1 MAVHNITWNATSS
14 GVGSTEAIEAA
25 LKWMTGGE
33 AEITKEKVKSYH
45 GARMTLLRAHIGQ
58 KKASKQSICH
68 LGSNLLQ
75 RLSQSTDLE
84 QRIDEGNVLHIRLD
98 ISSLVSGSIELSSGL
113 GEQVKGRSKLAV
125 YPGQA
130 PISNGRE
137 MLSAAAMKADAEGF
151 PIELDS

>member
-1 MAVHNITWNATSS
+1 
-14 GVGSTEAIEAA
+14 
-25 LKWMTGGE
+25 
-33 AEITKEKVKSYH
+33 
-45 GARMTLLRAHIGQ
+45 MTLLRAHIGQ

-113 GEQVKGRSKLAV
+113 GEQVKGRIKLEV
-125 YPGQA
+125 YPGQD
-130 PISNGRE
+130 PIENARE

-151 PIELDS
+151 PIEFHS

>member
-25 LKWMTGGE
+25 LKWLTGGE

-45 GARMTLLRAHIGQ
+45 GARMMLLRAHIGQ

-68 LGSNLLQ
+68 LGSNLLNQ
-75 RLSQSTDLE
+75 LSQSADLD

-98 ISSLVSGSIELSSGL
+98 ISSLVSGSIELSSGS
-113 GEQVKGRSKLAV
+113 GEQVKGRIKLEV
-125 YPGQA
+125 YPGQD
-130 PISNGRE
+130 PIENARE
-137 MLSAAAMKADAEGF
+137 MLYAAAMKADAEGL
-151 PIELDS
+151 PIDFDS

>member
-25 LKWMTGGE
+25 LKWLTGGE

-45 GARMTLLRAHIGQ
+45 GAKMTLLRAHIGQ

-68 LGSNLLQ
+68 LGSNLLNQ
-75 RLSQSTDLE
+75 LSQSEELS

-98 ISSLVSGSIELSSGL
+98 ISSLVSGSIELSQGS
-113 GEQVKGRSKLAV
+113 GEQVKGRIKLEV
-125 YPGQA
+125 YPGQDSIENA
-130 PISNGRE
+130 RE
-137 MLSAAAMKADAEGF
+137 MLSAAAIKADAEGLPMEF
-151 PIELDS
+151 HS

>member
-25 LKWMTGGE
+25 LKWLTGGE

-75 RLSQSTDLE
+75 QLSQSTDLE
-84 QRIDEGNVLHIRLD
+84 QRIDEGNVLHIR
-98 ISSLVSGSIELSSGL
+98 
-113 GEQVKGRSKLAV
+113 
-125 YPGQA
+125 
-130 PISNGRE
+130 
-137 MLSAAAMKADAEGF
+137 
-151 PIELDS
+151 